1 MVFLISR
8 ITGDDRQK
16 AVTKILTAFFFSW
29 SKFTAVLPSLEG
41 GDWCRFLFLSD
52 YRDMEVTP
60 LVANFESTLTSLLD
74 THAPTKKRTI
84 ILRPHAPW
92 YKDSIHVEKKKRRK
106 LERRWGKSG
115 LFIDWELYITQCG
128 VTNDMIKNAKF
139 NHYSSIITENKGNQ
153 KVLSKTTDQLLHRN
167 QNPVILHHHLMN
179 NLNFM
184 RRYLR
189 YALPC
194 QLNLIL

>member
-1 MVFLISR
+1 MKLKKPPLERKDFTYRKLRSV
-8 ITGDDRQK
+8 D
-16 AVTKILTAFFFSW
+16 TKLLQTDIMSST
-29 SKFTAVLPSLEG
+29 
-41 GDWCRFLFLSD
+41 FLSD

-92 YKDSIHVEKKKRRK
+92 YNDSIHVEKKKRRK

-153 KVLSKTTDQLLHRN
+153 KVLFKTTDQLLHRN

>member
-1 MVFLISR
+1 MSS
-8 ITGDDRQK
+8 T
-16 AVTKILTAFFFSW
+16 
-29 SKFTAVLPSLEG
+29 
-41 GDWCRFLFLSD
+41 FLSD

-92 YKDSIHVEKKKRRK
+92 YNDSIHVEKKKRRK

-128 VTNDMIKNAKF
+128 VTNDMIKTQNLITIPLSLRKTKEIRKF
-139 NHYSSIITENKGNQ
+139 FSKLLISYYTGIRTLLSYII
-153 KVLSKTTDQLLHRN
+153 
-167 QNPVILHHHLMN
+167 ILMN

-194 QLNLIL
+194 QLNLILWLIHCLILPAVNRNFQISVLWALLKLVTY

>member
-1 MVFLISR
+1 MSS
-8 ITGDDRQK
+8 T
-16 AVTKILTAFFFSW
+16 
-29 SKFTAVLPSLEG
+29 
-41 GDWCRFLFLSD
+41 FLSD

-153 KVLSKTTDQLLHRN
+153 KVFFKTTDQLLHRN

-184 RRYLR
+184 RKYLR

-194 QLNLIL
+194 QLNLILWLIHCLILPAVNRNFQISVLWALLKLVTY

>member
-1 MVFLISR
+1 MFDHYAVYSQVKLKKPPLER
-8 ITGDDRQK
+8 KDITYRKLRSVD
-16 AVTKILTAFFFSW
+16 TKLLQTDIMSSTL
-29 SKFTAVLPSLEG
+29 LP
-41 GDWCRFLFLSD
+41 D

-60 LVANFESTLTSLLD
+60 LVENFESTLTSLD

-153 KVLSKTTDQLLHRN
+153 KVLFKTTDQLLHRN

-184 RRYLR
+184 RKYLR

>member
-1 MVFLISR
+1 MFDHYAVYSQVKLKKPPLER
-8 ITGDDRQK
+8 KDITYRKLRSVD
-16 AVTKILTAFFFSW
+16 TKLLQTDIMSST
-29 SKFTAVLPSLEG
+29 
-41 GDWCRFLFLSD
+41 FLSD

-92 YKDSIHVEKKKRRK
+92 YNDSIHVEKKKRRK

-153 KVLSKTTDQLLHRN
+153 KVLFKTTDQLLHRN

>member
-1 MVFLISR
+1 MKLKR
-8 ITGDDRQK
+8 PLLEQKDITYRKLRSVD
-16 AVTKILTAFFFSW
+16 TKLLQTDIMSSTL
-29 SKFTAVLPSLEG
+29 
-41 GDWCRFLFLSD
+41 LSD

-60 LVANFESTLTSLLD
+60 LVENFESTLTSLLD

-139 NHYSSIITENKGNQ
+139 NHYSSIITEKKEIRKFFSKLQISYYTGIRTL
-153 KVLSKTTDQLLHRN
+153 LSY
-167 QNPVILHHHLMN
+167 I
-179 NLNFM
+179 
-184 RRYLR
+184 
-189 YALPC
+189 
-194 QLNLIL
+194 II